1 MTNATFPSGWYRDPT
16 GQGEAR
22 YWNGVAW
29 TDSVNRGGVTVSV
42 PIGADQAQL
51 PPAPGSEVQVVAPAA
66 AATSSAAAP
75 SRSPLAVIFGI
86 LAVVLLVVVIVL
98 LVTDDDTDDPNPPVT
113 LVTTPATE
121 APTTG

>member
-1 MTNATFPSGWYRDPT
+1 MTNGTFPSGWYRDPT

-42 PIGADQAQL
+42 PIAADQSQL
-51 PPAPGSEVQVVAPAA
+51 PPTPGSEVQAAPPAA
-66 AATSSAAAP
+66 AATQTTSR
-75 SRSPLAVIFGI
+75 RSPLAVIFGI

-98 LVTDDDTDDPNPPVT
+98 LVTDDESDDPVIPATGVPTAPATNPPS
-113 LVTTPATE
+113 
-121 APTTG
+121 TG

>member
-1 MTNATFPSGWYRDPT
+1 MTNGTFPSGWYRDPT

-22 YWNGVAW
+22 YWNGAAW

-42 PIGADQAQL
+42 PIAADQAQL
-51 PPAPGSEVQVVAPAA
+51 PPVPGSEVQVAAPAA
-66 AATSSAAAP
+66 AAPASTTSP
-75 SRSPLAVIFGI
+75 SRSPLAVIVGV

-113 LVTTPATE
+113 LVTTPATQ

>member
-1 MTNATFPSGWYRDPT
+1 MTNGTFPSGWYRDPT
-16 GQGEAR
+16 GQGDAR

-42 PIGADQAQL
+42 PIAADQSQL
-51 PPAPGSEVQVVAPAA
+51 PPTPGSEVQVAAPAA
-66 AATSSAAAP
+66 APQTTS

-98 LVTDDDTDDPNPPVT
+98 LVNDDESDDPAI
-113 LVTTPATE
+113 PATGV
-121 APTTG
+121 PTVPATDPPSTG

>member
-1 MTNATFPSGWYRDPT
+1 MTNGTFPSGWYRDPT

-42 PIGADQAQL
+42 PIGADQAGL
-51 PPAPGSEVQVVAPAA
+51 PPAPGTEVQVAAPVA
-66 AATSSAAAP
+66 AATETTP
-75 SRSPLAVIFGI
+75 RRSPLAVIFGI

-98 LVTDDDTDDPNPPVT
+98 LVTDDDGDDPAPPVT
-113 LVTTPATE
+113 GVTTPATA
-121 APTTG
+121 APASSG